1 MGIRS
6 FFSGL
11 VAMAAGVFSCSPS
24 SGAEPDNTGWVLVW
38 AEEFDT
44 PGLPDPQVWRHEM
57 GLVRNKEKQLYV
69 DAEENCKIVDGNLV
83 ITARK
88 ERVSNPKYNPE
99 STDWRAAEF
108 ADYTAASILT
118 KRSFHYG
125 RIEVRAKVPAGR
137 GTWPAIWLLGTNISE
152 VGWPRCGELDIM
164 EHLGKDSKT
173 IHSTVHYAGADG
185 KRAMNGKTIDLKE
198 PAAADFRVYSMEWD
212 ARRVVFRVDGQQVH
226 VFELDTAG
234 AGEDNPFRK
243 PFYLLIN
250 LALGGW
256 GGDIDDSIF
265 PVDYLVDYVRYYQ
278 RRETKQ

>member
-1 MGIRS
+1 MGVRS

-11 VAMAAGVFSCSPS
+11 VAMVAGVFACSSTP
-24 SGAEPDNTGWVLVW
+24 GAEQENEGWVLVW
-38 AEEFDT
+38 AEEFDL
-44 PGLPDPQVWRHEM
+44 PGLPNPEVWRHEM
-57 GLVRNKEKQLYV
+57 GLVRNKEQQLYT
-69 DAEENCKIVDGNLV
+69 DAEANCKIVDGKLV

-125 RIEVRAKVPAGR
+125 RIEVRAKLPAGR
-137 GTWPAIWLLGTNISE
+137 GTWPAIWLLGTNISKI
-152 VGWPRCGELDIM
+152 GWPRCGELDIM
-164 EHLGKDSKT
+164 EYLGKDPKT

-185 KRAMNGKTIDLKE
+185 KHTMNGKSIDLKE
-198 PAAADFRVYSMEWD
+198 PAAADFRVYSMDWD
-212 ARRVVFRVDGQQVH
+212 AQRVAFRVDGEQVH
-226 VFELDTAG
+226 TFELDIAG
-234 AGEDNPFRK
+234 VGAENPFRQ
-243 PFYLLIN
+243 PFYLLLN

-256 GGDIDDSIF
+256 GGEIDDSIF

-278 RRETKQ
+278 KAGAKE